1 MDFQQVTGFEE
12 LDKEFDQVIKFVSGV
27 EAMELAGPD
36 GKLDGVE
43 SRFAFAFLSIG
54 AIDGNEGFVDTIK
67 RGAAH
72 VYEWI
77 KSLIKMIRDWWRGG
91 IQRFEQAKKNLLN
104 INGITAKFKEITTNG
119 LDGVTKVSEN
129 AKRISRRFDSKDRA
143 IINEAIKEANAEK
156 ATIEVAPA
164 IIGSIID
171 PIANKIAGKLDKMK
185 GHVAEID
192 RLDPERKAL
201 GELGLSTTFNFI
213 TDGSVNFGDRFRQ
226 ADQAKFAAEVKRVVT
241 AADEAQKELDTATT
255 NLSRLNE
262 KAKGHD
268 EMQHQLSRL
277 SAIVRQLTA
286 IAEDF
291 RALVIDIDSAL
302 YRALKEE
309 SVGIVKQ
316 ALTEA
321 KKSVSEPA
329 QNYINQ
335 LMSEL

>member
-1 MDFQQVTGFEE
+1 MDFQQVTGYEE
-12 LDKEFDQVIKFVSGV
+12 LDKEFDQVIKFVAGV
-27 EAMELAGPD
+27 EAMEVAGPD
-36 GKLDGVE
+36 GELNGAE

-54 AIDGNEGFVDTIK
+54 AIDGNEGFLDTIK
-67 RGAAH
+67 RGAAR

-91 IQRFEQAKKNLLN
+91 KQRFEQAKKNLLN

-143 IINEAIKEANAEK
+143 IINEAIKEANAEQP
-156 ATIEVAPA
+156 TIEVAPT

-171 PIANKIAGKLDKMK
+171 PIANKIASKLDKMK

-192 RLDPERKAL
+192 RIDPDRKAL
-201 GELGLSTTFNFI
+201 EELGLSTTFNFI

-226 ADQAKFAAEVKRVVT
+226 ADKAKFAAEVKRIVD
-241 AADEAQKELDTATT
+241 AAEEAQKELDLATT
-255 NLSRLNE
+255 NLDRLNE

-309 SVGIVKQ
+309 SVGLVKQ

-321 KKSVSEPA
+321 KKSVSESA